1 MGTLRN
7 LHVTDSEP
15 QTSKLSPLRA
25 RTLLCVSE
33 LVEEAARLVVAFP
46 HEGLSGMHAVGV

>member
-15 QTSKLSPLRA
+15 QTGKLSPLRA